1 MMVYKI
7 LSYVI
12 LALFM
17 INDHCAGGLDNNDG
31 SGDIESH
38 GRPNKNE
45 NSKKMEEYREG
56 LLKELLNGFEKEKPV
71 QAIEEN
77 KKSFINYI
85 KEKNGKD
92 FNYYVKMI
100 SSCFFPV
107 YGQTIKEAVD
117 NLLETPRSYRKDAC
131 YKENQKSIDAYDRF
145 EAIKYFLYFFLKMY
159 SSSNASL
166 KKCSNI
172 FTKIDNIIHSRKYE
186 EDSVLSNVGFRMY
199 IYECMSK
206 LRISPQ
212 EACDKLNGVPVDE
225 IQSII
230 EILDEIQASEEDFLR
245 CFYDNT
251 SLLQQYGLEDCATY
265 EGEDKWKVDNMLFT
279 MEGSTTGRDDTKI
292 SIQSR
297 FNFTTILKNFFPVV
311 FPIALLLFS
320 FYVLYLKSDIN
331 THEAKIGSKNGDGGT
346 CSIVNSR
353 PEDKNLVA
361 IIYSSCACFLLSFS
375 ISLLSKLFVYKFLWL
390 VISIIIFSCNFLC
403 NYKQGKYV
411 QAKEVLIATFI
422 VVLLLC
428 ILKMDEIIS
437 CWLNLLLYDIDTLI
451 TEYITAR
458 RNAAIS
464 RYIKA
469 LVLLHQRISNNNVLR
484 GLFKNE
490 IDFFYS
496 VCNYHGVDDK
506 EERKIIRDIAVSLDY
521 FEKYNKDP
529 SFMEVFS
536 EDFHSDYS
544 NISFIEILNQIKEIL
559 AVFAFNAAK
568 IRANIK
574 IFKDEGL
581 RKAVVSAL
589 K

>member
-1 MMVYKI
+1 MSVYKK

-17 INDHCAGGLDNNDG
+17 INDHCASVLDNNDE
-31 SGDIESH
+31 SGNIESH
-38 GRPNKNE
+38 GRQDKNE
-45 NSKKMEEYREG
+45 NSKKIEEYREG

-71 QAIEEN
+71 KAIEEN
-77 KKSFINYI
+77 NKSFINYI
-85 KEKNGKD
+85 KEKKGKD

-100 SSCFFPV
+100 SSCFFPGL
-107 YGQTIKEAVD
+107 YCQTIEEAVD
-117 NLLETPRSYRKDAC
+117 NLLGTPRSYREEAG
-131 YKENQKSIDAYDRF
+131 YKENQRSIDAYDRF
-145 EAIKYFLYFFLKMY
+145 EAIKYFMYFFLKMY
-159 SSSNASL
+159 SSSNVSL
-166 KKCSNI
+166 KECANI
-172 FTKIDNIIHSRKYE
+172 FKKIDNIIHSRKYE

-212 EACDKLNGVPVDE
+212 EACDKLNGVPVEE

-230 EILDEIQASEEDFLR
+230 EILDEIQASEEDFFR

-251 SLLQQYGLEDCATY
+251 SLLQQYGLEDCATC

-279 MEGSTTGRDDTKI
+279 MEGSTTCRNDTNI

-297 FNFTTILKNFFPVV
+297 FKFTTILKNFFPVI

-320 FYVLYLKSDIN
+320 FYVLYLKKRETNITTSESGKEETLN
-331 THEAKIGSKNGDGGT
+331 
-346 CSIVNSR
+346 IVNSR

-361 IIYSSCACFLLSFS
+361 ISYSSCACFLLSFS

-411 QAKEVLIATFI
+411 PAKEVLIATFI

-506 EERKIIRDIAVSLDY
+506 EERKIIRDIAVWIDY
-521 FEKYNKDP
+521 FKKYNKDP

-559 AVFAFNAAK
+559 AAFAFNAAK

-574 IFKDEGL
+574 IFMDEGL

>member
-1 MMVYKI
+1 MSVYKK

-12 LALFM
+12 LSLFM
-17 INDHCAGGLDNNDG
+17 VNGHCAGGLDNKDG

-38 GRPNKNE
+38 GRPE
-45 NSKKMEEYREG
+45 RDERSKKMEEYREG

-85 KEKNGKD
+85 KEKKGKD

-100 SSCFFPV
+100 SSCFFPGL

-131 YKENQKSIDAYDRF
+131 YKENQRSIDAYDRF

-212 EACDKLNGVPVDE
+212 EACDKLNGVPVEE

-279 MEGSTTGRDDTKI
+279 MEGSTTGRDATKI

-297 FNFTTILKNFFPVV
+297 FKFTTILKNFFPVV

-331 THEAKIGSKNGDGGT
+331 THKSKIESKNGDGGT

-403 NYKQGKYV
+403 NYKQYV
-411 QAKEVLIATFI
+411 PAKEVLIATFI

-469 LVLLHQRISNNNVLR
+469 LVLLHHRISKNNVLR

-490 IDFFYS
+490 VDFFYS
-496 VCNYHGVDDK
+496 VCNYHGVDGK
-506 EERKIIRDIAVSLDY
+506 EERKIIKDIAVSLDY
-521 FEKYNKDP
+521 FENYNKDP

-544 NISFIEILNQIKEIL
+544 NISFIEILNQVKEIL
-559 AVFAFNAAK
+559 AAFAFNAAK